1 MITSEDFR
9 LANQSIVDVQIELTV
24 KNDDGTVVDR
34 LYGVLNGGSIKIDS
48 GSSVR
53 RTASFS
59 LTPTKQIT
67 NISEQSLV
75 WLNKNVTVR
84 LGILDQRTQQRVWYN
99 QGVYLYQS
107 ANSSFDVS
115 NNTMSIELSD
125 WVLKLD
131 GTVNGQ
137 VGGAITVVY
146 QAYDEDPITGEPL
159 QFTSIKK
166 AVEDTLKSAGIT
178 PENYEVQDI
187 GEYYAMPQYNDDWEH
202 YRDKYPLWNMIPY
215 DQEFSTG
222 CSVWEILTTL
232 VELYPNYDAA
242 FDANGKF
249 IVKMIPSEYTDAYD
263 FLYDDYFDMV
273 ISEEISTE
281 LTGIKNI
288 CEVWGESMDT
298 DWYKDGVVHTTTDN
312 YKVELEGYPTNGYV
326 TGTRIAVKFDEP
338 SVSGQ
343 LMQINNL
350 PPLSIYNQITQYD
363 IGDNELDT
371 SHIHVFYITR
381 MKTEN
386 DNYVQA
392 FLYLG
397 VSQAHGI
404 DVLTDGT
411 VIPNGYQDPTTLEYF
426 DLYSKEYYEHVL
438 NCDNVSLTI
447 NPDSPFTVQK
457 LGNRIDVKADGEFNN
472 ITSNELALERAQ
484 YENWKN
490 SRLTDN
496 VTITTKLMPFVEPY
510 MKIDYKKQG
519 YKERNDYIVQSV
531 SHDLD
536 NGTTTITM
544 YTFYPLYKRQPGD
557 TDRMT
562 YKYMSG
568 FLNKDLGGDE
578 DEQ

>member
-107 ANSSFDVS
+107 ASSSFDVS
-115 NNTMSIELSD
+115 NNSMSIELSD

-146 QAYDEDPITGEPL
+146 QAYDENPITGEPI

-166 AVEDTLKSAGIT
+166 AVEDTLKSAGIS

-202 YRDKYPLWNMIPY
+202 YRNKYPLWNMIPY

-568 FLNKDLGGDE
+568 FLNKDLAGDE

>member
-9 LANQSIVDVQIELTV
+9 LANQNIVDVQIELTV

-107 ANSSFDVS
+107 ASSSFDVS
-115 NNTMSIELSD
+115 NNSMSIELSD

-137 VGGAITVVY
+137 VGGAISVVV
-146 QAYDEDPITGEPL
+146 QAYDEDPITGEPI

-166 AVEDTLKSAGIT
+166 AVEDTLKSAGIS

-222 CSVWEILTTL
+222 CSVWEMLTTL

-298 DWYKDGVVHTTTDN
+298 DWYKDGVVHTTDDN

-326 TGTRIAVKFDEP
+326 TGTRIAVKFNEP

-343 LMQINNL
+343 MMQINNL
-350 PPLSIYNQITQYD
+350 PSLSIYNQITQYD

-386 DNYVQA
+386 NNYIQA

-411 VIPNGYQDPTTLEYF
+411 VIPNGYQDPATLEYF

>member
-146 QAYDEDPITGEPL
+146 QAYKEDPTTGEPL

-263 FLYDDYFDMV
+263 FLYDDYYDMV

-298 DWYKDGVVHTTTDN
+298 DWYKDGVVHTTEDN
-312 YKVELEGYPTNGYV
+312 YKVELEGYPTDGYV
-326 TGTRIAVKFDEP
+326 TGTRIAVKFNEP

-343 LMQINNL
+343 MMQINNL
-350 PPLSIYNQITQYD
+350 PSLSIYNQITQYD

-386 DNYVQA
+386 NNYVQA